1 MTHSGPSG
9 NDSGKGKGKGKGKGA
24 DGGKGPTPKAG
35 GQGGKGGGKGGSPT
49 SQFPCY
55 EWFQHKCTRGDACT
69 MNHRPP
75 TEAERP
81 KYNEWKE
88 RQTKKAQRSPS
99 PGAAAT
105 GACPAWVATTCLL
118 GKDCPLEHNGQSGD
132 GKAKSAAKA
141 AAKVAKAKAAAGP

>member
-1 MTHSGPSG
+1 
-9 NDSGKGKGKGKGKGA
+9 
-24 DGGKGPTPKAG
+24 
-35 GQGGKGGGKGGSPT
+35 
-49 SQFPCY
+49 
-55 EWFQHKCTRGDACT
+55 

-88 RQTKKAQRSPS
+88 RQAKKAQRPPS
-99 PGAAAT
+99 PGAPAT

-118 GKDCPLEHNGQSGD
+118 GKDCRLEHNGQSGD